1 MSAGTE
7 RTAVASDQALADR
20 AYRVREHILRMGASE
35 YGAHIGGSLSCTDVL
50 VHLYTNVLRLRPEEP
65 DWPGRDRFVLSKG
78 HAAPALYAVLAE
90 IGVIEPAELETY
102 TRHGS
107 RLAGH
112 PLGRLPGVEFPT
124 GSLGHGLSLGAGV
137 ALAMR
142 RLGRDSRAF
151 VLLGDGELQ
160 EGSVWE
166 AAMMAAQ
173 YRLDNLVAV
182 VDRNG
187 LQITGDTEDCLALE
201 PLAERWRSFGW
212 HAVEVDGHDHA
223 ALRAVFGTL
232 PAVPDRPTV
241 VIARTVKGRG
251 VALFE
256 GKKKSHSVQL
266 TPRLYQRAK
275 AGLKAGR
282 QP

>member
-1 MSAGTE
+1 MNAGTDRSTAAKD
-7 RTAVASDQALADR
+7 RTAADT
-20 AYRVREHILRMGASE
+20 AYRVRERVLRMGASE
-35 YGAHIGGSLSCTDVL
+35 HGAHIGGSLSCTDVL
-50 VHLYTNVLRLRPEEP
+50 VHLYTEVLRLRPDEP
-65 DWPGRDRFVLSKG
+65 DWPDRDRFVLSKG

-90 IGVIEPAELETY
+90 TGFLDPAELETY
-102 TRHGS
+102 TRRGS

-124 GSLGHGLSLGAGV
+124 GSLGHGLSLGTGV

-142 RLGRDSRAF
+142 RLGRDSRAY

-166 AAMMAAQ
+166 AAMLAAQ
-173 YRLDNLVAV
+173 YRLGNLVAV

-187 LQITGDTEDCLALE
+187 LQITGGTEDCVALE

-212 HAVEVDGHDHA
+212 HAVEVDGHDHT
-223 ALRAVFGTL
+223 ALRAVFAAP
-232 PAVPDRPTV
+232 PAADGRPTV
-241 VIARTVKGRG
+241 VVARTVKGRG

-266 TPRLYQRAK
+266 TPRLYQRAR
-275 AGLKAGR
+275 AGLRAGR

>member
-1 MSAGTE
+1 MTAQPEAAGVTF
-7 RTAVASDQALADR
+7 ADR
-20 AYRVREHILRMGASE
+20 AHRVRERILQMGATE
-35 YGAHIGGSLSCTDVL
+35 HGAHIGGSLSCTDVL
-50 VHLYTNVLRLRPEEP
+50 LHLYTEVMRLRPAEP
-65 DWPGRDRFVLSKG
+65 EWDGRDRFVLSKG

-90 IGVIEPAELETY
+90 VGVIEPAELETY
-102 TRHGS
+102 TQEGS

-112 PLGRLPGVEFPT
+112 PLRRLPGVEFPT

-151 VLLGDGELQ
+151 VLMGDGELQ

-166 AAMMAAQ
+166 AAMLASHQ
-173 YRLDNLVAV
+173 RLDNLVAV

-187 LQITGDTEDCLALE
+187 LQITGDTEDCVSLE
-201 PLAERWRSFGW
+201 PLADRWRSFGW
-212 HAVEVDGHDHA
+212 NAVEVDGHDHA
-223 ALRAVFGTL
+223 ALRAVFDAL
-232 PAVPDRPTV
+232 PDASGRPTV

-275 AGLKAGR
+275 AGLRAGR
-282 QP
+282 KS

>member
-1 MSAGTE
+1 M
-7 RTAVASDQALADR
+7 TAPTQRSDVACADR
-20 AYRVREHILRMGASE
+20 AYRVRERILQMGATE
-35 YGAHIGGSLSCTDVL
+35 HGAHIGGSLSCTDVL
-50 VHLYTNVLRLRPEEP
+50 VHLYTEVLRLRPAEP
-65 DWPGRDRFVLSKG
+65 EWPDRDRFVLSKG

-90 IGVIEPAELETY
+90 VGIIDPDELETY
-102 TRHGS
+102 TQQGS

-112 PLGRLPGVEFPT
+112 PLRRLPGVEFPT

-137 ALAMR
+137 AVAMR

-166 AAMMAAQ
+166 AAMMASQ

-187 LQITGDTEDCLALE
+187 LQITGDTEDCIALE

-212 HAVEVDGHDHA
+212 NAVEVDGHDHA
-223 ALRAVFGTL
+223 ALRAVFDALPGTSG
-232 PAVPDRPTV
+232 RPTV
-241 VIARTVKGRG
+241 VIAKTVKGRG

-275 AGLKAGR
+275 AGLRAGR
-282 QP
+282 QS

>member
-1 MSAGTE
+1 MSAGTDPGTTAKD
-7 RTAVASDQALADR
+7 RTAADT
-20 AYRVREHILRMGASE
+20 AYRVREHVLRMGACE
-35 YGAHIGGSLSCTDVL
+35 HGAHIGGSLSCADVL
-50 VHLYTNVLRLRPEEP
+50 VHLYTEVLRLRPDEP
-65 DWPGRDRFVLSKG
+65 DWPDRDRFVLSKG

-90 IGVIEPAELETY
+90 TGFLDPAELETY
-102 TRHGS
+102 TRPGS

-124 GSLGHGLSLGAGV
+124 GSLGHGLSLGTGV

-142 RLGRDSRAF
+142 RLGRDSRAY

-166 AAMMAAQ
+166 AAMLAAQ
-173 YRLDNLVAV
+173 YRLGNLVAV
-182 VDRNG
+182 VDRNS
-187 LQITGDTEDCLALE
+187 LQITGGTEDCVALE

-212 HAVEVDGHDHA
+212 HAVEVDGHDHTE
-223 ALRAVFGTL
+223 LRAVFGAP
-232 PAVPDRPTV
+232 PAADGRPTV

-266 TPRLYQRAK
+266 TPRLYQRAR
-275 AGLKAGR
+275 AGLRAGR